1 MLNFNQISH
10 DANVMHNKTMDH
22 PIPDIY
28 AIRLANLEIILA
40 ELKKLTPPRGK
51 VDIAAKM
58 GKGQNY
64 LSQVHS
70 RNKDAELQPIGP
82 NLARNIEPAV
92 RELGLDWVLDK
103 WMDVPHPPND
113 IGGLGPTPIRTPAS
127 KPAKVIEWDQA
138 GGIEGMMILDE
149 SAGSGDEFVDA
160 PATAG
165 IGTFALRVR
174 GDSMA
179 SPAGMPS
186 YPAGCVI
193 IVDPTKEPKSG
204 SAVIVKLADTPEA
217 VFKIL
222 ELYDGKRHL
231 KPLNPRYGGVVP
243 MPVDARIVGVVVLM
257 HYTPPDL

>member
-1 MLNFNQISH
+1 MLNFNQISQ
-10 DANVMHNKTMDH
+10 DANVTHNKTMDEE
-22 PIPDIY
+22 IPDIY

-40 ELKKLTPPRGK
+40 ELKKLVPPRGK
-51 VDIAAKM
+51 VHIAKKM

-70 RNKDAELQPIGP
+70 SNKEADLQPIGP

-92 RELGLDWVLDK
+92 RELGLDWVQAK
-103 WMDVPHPPND
+103 WMDVRHPPID
-113 IGGLGPTPIRTPAS
+113 IGELAPAQIRTPAS
-127 KPAKVIEWDQA
+127 KPAKLIEWDQA
-138 GGIEGMMILDE
+138 AGGIDGMMILD
-149 SAGSGDEFVDA
+149 GSGSGEGEFVDA

-174 GDSMA
+174 GDSMV

-186 YPAGCVI
+186 YPADCVI
-193 IVDPTKEPKSG
+193 IVDPVKEPKSG

-222 ELYDGKRHL
+222 ELYDGKRHI

-243 MPVDARIVGVVVLM
+243 MPADARIVGVVIKM
-257 HYTPPDL
+257 HYTPPD